1 MTLLT
6 KPPNTLLDG
15 YLTIVT
21 LSAHTFKLA
30 EASDRFLTMSDP
42 RPYDS
47 SDPIVGFKK
56 GLGDKTMRQLF
67 ELQDLDLE
75 IDRCQAERASVDERL
90 RDDSAIVGARAALAE
105 REESVQQARR
115 QHASRSLELDELRD
129 RGQSLEVRMYGGSIR
144 NPRAMEAADGELK
157 MVKERSVEVEEDLLN
172 LMIGQ
177 DEKEGLAVKGRAVL
191 TEMEQTRSETV
202 SRLTSERAALEE
214 KAQALG
220 AQRQQQ
226 SAAIAP
232 ALLSQYE
239 FLRKAHQG
247 RAVASVER
255 GMCTGCR
262 LALPTGEL
270 QRVRAGIELVIC
282 NSCGRILFLG

>member
-1 MTLLT
+1 
-6 KPPNTLLDG
+6 
-15 YLTIVT
+15 
-21 LSAHTFKLA
+21 
-30 EASDRFLTMSDP
+30 
-42 RPYDS
+42 
-47 SDPIVGFKK
+47 
-56 GLGDKTMRQLF
+56 
-67 ELQDLDLE
+67 
-75 IDRCQAERASVDERL
+75 
-90 RDDSAIVGARAALAE
+90 
-105 REESVQQARR
+105 
-115 QHASRSLELDELRD
+115 
-129 RGQSLEVRMYGGSIR
+129 
-144 NPRAMEAADGELK
+144 MEAADGELK